1 MKNLIL
7 ISLIF
12 LFSCKKEIE
21 LEKLTPNP
29 TVGAYD
35 EPSILKGYRCTDTLN
50 YDVFNGIRFVDNNT
64 YGNKPYGSLI
74 VNKNDGFRVFDGNE
88 SSRFEVKT
96 GDCGGGIG
104 YDDCSTNRSRS
115 EIREDWVD
123 PLSVYGKIIVYS
135 ENVYIPTQKNFKP
148 TKDGLLVLSQVHW
161 DGGDG
166 TVGSLTYLVMEEN
179 NNLLIRTH
187 RDFSW
192 VGLNNYL
199 ITTTPYDKWITI
211 KYEIKISNGNDGY
224 IKVFTNDKLL
234 FVENRPTVKNIDK
247 CSIQLKLGIY
257 NTFVNN
263 HLPTQNYNQIV
274 YVDGVSKTV
283 N

>member
-1 MKNLIL
+1 MKNVIL

-12 LFSCKKEIE
+12 LFSCEKEIE
-21 LEKLTPNP
+21 LKEPIDDS
-29 TVGAYD
+29 TVGIQS
-35 EPSILKGYRCTDTLN
+35 EPPILKGYRCADTLN

-74 VNKNDGFRVFDGNE
+74 VNKNDGFRVFDGSE

-96 GDCGGGIG
+96 GDCGGGGG

-115 EIREDWVD
+115 EIREDWVN
-123 PLSVYGKIIVYS
+123 PLTVYGKIITYT
-135 ENVYIPTQKNFKP
+135 ENVYIPKQKNFKP

-166 TVGSLTYLVMEEN
+166 TVGSLTYLVMGGN
-179 NNLLIRTH
+179 DNLLVRTH
-187 RDFSW
+187 KDFSW
-192 VGLNNYL
+192 IGLNDYTISTN
-199 ITTTPYDKWITI
+199 PYDKWFTI
-211 KYEIKISNGNDGY
+211 KYEIKVSNKVDGY
-224 IKVFTNDKLL
+224 LKVFVNNNLL
-234 FVENRPTVKNIDK
+234 FVENRPTVTNMDK

-263 HLPTQNYNQIV
+263 NLPTQNYGQIL
-274 YVDGVSKTV
+274 YIDGVSKTV